1 VAPAAHYFM
10 GGVRTDLFGRTTLP
24 GLYACGE
31 VACTGVHGANRL
43 ASNSL
48 METVVFGKRVVEEIA
63 APRGEWPGP
72 SGQAAPVPFEDGAVA
87 AHEDVQSLMWATAG
101 IERDGDGLR
110 KGLAL
115 ANSWT
120 AATSL
125 PTREAHERRQMAIV
139 ARLMLGAALRRE
151 ESRGAHY
158 RSDFPQTDDA
168 RWKRRQVFRR
178 GD

>member
-1 VAPAAHYFM
+1 M

-63 APRGEWPGP
+63 TPRGDWPGP
-72 SGQAAPVPFEDGAVA
+72 SVEAKRVPFEDGAA
-87 AHEDVQSLMWATAG
+87 DSHEAVQSLMWATAG

-115 ANSWT
+115 ANGWT
-120 AATSL
+120 APITQ

-139 ARLMLGAALRRE
+139 ARLMLAAALHRE

-158 RSDFPQTDDA
+158 RSDFPATDDA